1 MIKKNNSRKETST
14 SLEKFKAE
22 ELKNINLCSIHSMI
36 EDFVATDKIS
46 LLSDKASSHALE
58 EKKYNEFLTNMIL
71 QSVDGETKIPLNIKK
86 ENIQFASYSTQKS
99 YRNRFKKRSVILDF
113 LGKLLGKCAFVNIE
127 MQRLKFGST
136 LFRARLHDAFILI
149 NNINEN
155 DKFNEI
161 PRNYIIFICEHD
173 PFYNKHKKSDFSKIR
188 KIYHIVN
195 VIAETGDTVDNG
207 LEVIYLNLAAPEDDT
222 PLGKLIHDLKCVN
235 PDEMYYEVLANEL
248 RYYKENEEG
257 VKALHKMWYS
267 SIRTIESKNKVIR
280 KQREELAK
288 ANDTS
293 AKFASASSNL
303 IHKLSEK
310 GMATDEIANISG
322 LTIQEIQD
330 ILEPKAK
337 KLTTKN

>member
-1 MIKKNNSRKETST
+1 
-14 SLEKFKAE
+14 
-22 ELKNINLCSIHSMI
+22 
-36 EDFVATDKIS
+36 
-46 LLSDKASSHALE
+46 
-58 EKKYNEFLTNMIL
+58 
-71 QSVDGETKIPLNIKK
+71 
-86 ENIQFASYSTQKS
+86 
-99 YRNRFKKRSVILDF
+99 
-113 LGKLLGKCAFVNIE
+113 

-195 VIAETGDTVDNG
+195 VIAETGDTVDNS

-293 AKFASASSNL
+293 AKFANASSNL
-303 IHKLSEK
+303 IHELSEK

-330 ILEPKAK
+330 ILEPK
-337 KLTTKN
+337 TKN